1 MAGVIGIGN
10 ALTDIMTMLPND
22 SVITKLKYPK
32 GSMQLVDKTASQKVL
47 DEIKSIKKSITSGGS
62 AANTIHGL
70 AKMGIRTG
78 FIGKIGHDEFGNF
91 FSEDLLKSNINP
103 VLLKSQTDSGRAI
116 ALVSPDSERTFATY
130 LGAAVELT
138 SKDIKP
144 EFFAKYKYLHIE
156 GYLLQNH
163 ELMISVAKKAKK
175 AKLKISLD
183 LASFNV
189 VESNYDF
196 LHDFVN
202 QYVDIVFAN
211 EEEAKAYTGYGPEMA
226 VQIIAD
232 ECEIAVVKM
241 GKDGSL
247 IKHNRV
253 THNIDA
259 IKAKSIDTTGA
270 GDLYA
275 AGFLYGLIENIG
287 FKKSGKVASLLA
299 GKVIETIGAKISDK
313 EWKIIHDEVAKIKVN

>member
-1 MAGVIGIGN
+1 
-10 ALTDIMTMLPND
+10 
-22 SVITKLKYPK
+22 
-32 GSMQLVDKTASQKVL
+32 
-47 DEIKSIKKSITSGGS
+47 
-62 AANTIHGL
+62 
-70 AKMGIRTG
+70 
-78 FIGKIGHDEFGNF
+78 
-91 FSEDLLKSNINP
+91 
-103 VLLKSQTDSGRAI
+103 
-116 ALVSPDSERTFATY
+116 
-130 LGAAVELT
+130 
-138 SKDIKP
+138 
-144 EFFAKYKYLHIE
+144 
-156 GYLLQNH
+156 
-163 ELMISVAKKAKK
+163 MISVAKKAKK

>member
-10 ALTDIMTMLPND
+10 ALTDIMTMLPDND
-22 SVITKLKYPK
+22 VIRKLKYPK
-32 GSMQLVDKTASQKVL
+32 GSMQLVDKTASQKIL
-47 DEIKSIKKSITSGGS
+47 NEIKSIPQTITSGGS

-70 AKMGIRTG
+70 AKLGIRTG
-78 FIGKIGHDEFGNF
+78 FIGKVGNDEFGKF
-91 FSEDLLKSNINP
+91 FSEDLQKSNINP
-103 VLLKSQTDSGRAI
+103 LLLKSTSDSGRAI
-116 ALVSPDSERTFATY
+116 ALVTPDAERTFAVY
-130 LGAAVELT
+130 LGAAVELI

-196 LHDFVN
+196 LHDFVS

-211 EEEAKAYTGYGPEMA
+211 EEEAKAYTGYSPEMA
-226 VQIIAD
+226 VQIIAN
-232 ECEIAVVKM
+232 ECNIAVVKM
-241 GKDGSL
+241 GKEGSL
-247 IKHNRV
+247 IKHDRV
-253 THNIDA
+253 IHNINA
-259 IKAKSIDTTGA
+259 IKATSLDTTGA

-275 AGFLYGLIENIG
+275 AGFLYGLIKNIG
-287 FKKSGKVASLLA
+287 YKKSGRVASLLA
-299 GKVIETIGAKISDK
+299 GKVIETVGAKINDK
-313 EWKIIHDEVAKIKVN
+313 EWKKIQKEIAKIILY